1 MAVHPRSGRHAG
13 VHHPGVAAVVAGPLK
28 LGAQALA
35 VAGVGVLASMLVWR
49 LTHQTPPPKVGARA
63 PAFSLPRLNGTGEV
77 SLASLR
83 GKTVV
88 LNFFASWCHP
98 CKREAPD
105 LESFWRRYRS
115 EGVVVLGVDSGDAKS
130 DARRFLSVH
139 GVTYPIVFDPGE
151 TLAYGPYDLAGLPV
165 TYVLNRNGR
174 IVGNP
179 VLGPISDK
187 GNSGL
192 FTRELKA
199 AMQA

>member
-1 MAVHPRSGRHAG
+1 
-13 VHHPGVAAVVAGPLK
+13 VVAGPLK

-35 VAGVGVLASMLVWR
+35 VAAVGVLAGVLIWN

-63 PAFSLPRLNGTGEV
+63 PAFSLPRLEGNGHV
-77 SLASLR
+77 SLDSLR

-105 LESFWRRYRS
+105 LEALWRRYRS
-115 EGVVVLGVDSGDAKS
+115 DGVVVLGVDSGDARS
-130 DARRFLSVH
+130 DARRFLNAH

-151 TLAYGPYDLAGLPV
+151 TLAYGPYALPGFPV
-165 TYVLNRNGR
+165 TYVLNRQGR
-174 IVGNP
+174 IVGAP
-179 VLGPISDK
+179 VLGPVSDK
-187 GNSGL
+187 GYSGL

-199 AMQA
+199 AMA